1 MRRLLTISFG
11 LISLLTSGQEKITE
25 SLIYELTA
33 RTIKDFTN
41 TKLKIHKSVTTP
53 TIFWDTENKKPKTGN
68 YLSDADLEIIP
79 NQINNPI
86 IKTWYIDLFREMK
99 NVRMVD
105 RLKRNNCL
113 LISLPIISADKRTII
128 ISYQTWDKNS
138 GAGFLTIWK
147 KVDNEW
153 TKEKDIMIWI
163 TSRESSPLFDI
174 RNVGQTTKGMVIRSH
189 DSSGVKFPDHRSYD
203 SDFDI
208 ANVEEHLGKVALR
221 LRLA

>member
-11 LISLLTSGQEKITE
+11 LISLLSSGQEKITE

-53 TIFWDTENKKPKTGN
+53 TIFWDADNKKPKTGN

-86 IKTWYIDLFREMK
+86 IKTWDIDLFREMK
-99 NVRMVD
+99 NVQLVN
-105 RLKRNNCL
+105 RLKGDNCL

-128 ISYQTWDKNS
+128 ISYQTWYKNS
-138 GAGFLTIWK
+138 GAGFLSIWK
-147 KVDNEW
+147 KVGNDW
-153 TKEKDIMIWI
+153 TKENDKMIWI
-163 TSRESSPLFDI
+163 TSRESSPLFEI
-174 RNVGQTTKGMVIRSH
+174 CGFRHTIIAKVIQTHIHPYQPST
-189 DSSGVKFPDHRSYD
+189 P
-203 SDFDI
+203 
-208 ANVEEHLGKVALR
+208 AR
-221 LRLA
+221 LP